1 MPSGHSCYPKQ
12 CWDGGFDC
20 GSISQPK
27 CSRGSHFG
35 MMETQDSEKG
45 GERCGE
51 ERCEAMRDNVSMW
64 WPLCHMSPEE
74 RANDLTRLL
83 KHRVFARRK
92 CTLNGFTKRRFERG
106 FSQLFPSHRLI
117 STGQG
122 APCKD
127 LTPLHFRVASFAP
140 WVAAWE
146 VRSHAGHVAF
156 LPQMWKWGGGLQ
168 EREKEVAEGVWKGT
182 SGL

>member
-1 MPSGHSCYPKQ
+1 M
-12 CWDGGFDC
+12 
-20 GSISQPK
+20 
-27 CSRGSHFG
+27 
-35 MMETQDSEKG
+35 
-45 GERCGE
+45 
-51 ERCEAMRDNVSMW
+51 
-64 WPLCHMSPEE
+64 
-74 RANDLTRLL
+74 
-83 KHRVFARRK
+83 
-92 CTLNGFTKRRFERG
+92 NGFTKRRFERG